1 MEKAHQFFAEMLA
14 SSEAIGANDYRIRD
28 ESGAQQYVEIVG
40 NNLLAD
46 SSVHA
51 VVHNLRDITERKEAE
66 EQLTFQANHVALTNL
81 PSRILFMD
89 RLSKEVT
96 RSRLLE
102 SRTAVL
108 FIDLD
113 LFKLISD
120 SLGHETG
127 DILLSEAGQRILI

>member
-14 SSEAIGANDYRIRD
+14 SSEVIGANDYRIRD

-40 NNLLAD
+40 DNLLAD
-46 SSVHA
+46 SSVHG

-66 EQLTFQANHVALTNL
+66 EQLTFQAYHDALTNL
-81 PSRILFMD
+81 PNRALFMD
-89 RLSKEVT
+89 RMSEAMT
-96 RSRLLE
+96 RSTLLE

-113 LFKLISD
+113 RFSLINH
-120 SLGHETG
+120 SLGH
-127 DILLSEAGQRILI
+127 